1 MSMLSR
7 ICPVLSRPWSQLI
20 PLGLSLLLLG
30 GCSWFSGDEDRV
42 AAKTLPPLEV
52 PPDLLSPKGDPSL
65 ARPVLAPVDTNL
77 SKASRQSSEP
87 PRIGE
92 RVLPPGKG
100 VQRMREGQR
109 RWLLVAAEP
118 EQVWPLAQKFL
129 AMRGYRVSHD
139 EPAIGLL
146 ETDWKERYVEG
157 DAGGDQ
163 GMPATERESLR
174 LRIEPAEK
182 PGSTEIFLSQRSSRR
197 VPAQGDAEPSWQLQP
212 PDQGRAV
219 EMLNRL
225 ARYLAAEDV
234 EEAVP
239 LKPLSAEIVVDE
251 DGHSALVVAAGFDQ
265 AWRRTGLALQA
276 LGFVVEDSDQ
286 ASGIYHVYN
295 DLPSGKTEEELKYGK
310 PESAT
315 VREEYWLHV
324 TGRGDKTAVS
334 VHRKSGQADDSQIAG
349 HLLTLLYSQLQ

>member
-1 MSMLSR
+1 MPMLTR
-7 ICPVLSRPWSQLI
+7 FRPAPFAPWTRLI
-20 PLGLSLLLLG
+20 PLGLGLLLLG
-30 GCSWFSGDEDRV
+30 GCSWFSGDEDRA

-52 PPDLLSPKGDPSL
+52 PPDLLTPKGDPAL
-65 ARPVLAPVDTNL
+65 ARPILPAVDKTPG
-77 SKASRQSSEP
+77 KVARQSSEP

-92 RVLPPGKG
+92 RVLPPAKG

-129 AMRGYRVSHD
+129 TMRGYRVSRD

-146 ETDWKERYVEG
+146 ETAWKERYVEG
-157 DAGGDQ
+157 DVGGDK
-163 GMPATERESLR
+163 AVSVTERESLR

-182 PGSTEIFLSQRSSRR
+182 AGSTEVFLSQRSSRR
-197 VPAQGDAEPSWQLQP
+197 IPAEDGAEPSWQLQP
-212 PDQGRAV
+212 PDQDRAA

-239 LKPLSAEIVVDE
+239 LKSLGAEIVVDD

-276 LGFVVEDSDQ
+276 LGFVIEDNDQ
-286 ASGIYHVYN
+286 ATGIYHVYN
-295 DLPSGKTEEELKYGK
+295 DLPSGKTEEELRFGK

-315 VREEYWLHV
+315 VREEFWLHV
-324 TGRGDKTAVS
+324 NERGDKTAIS
-334 VHRKSGQADDSQIAG
+334 VHRKAGQADDSQVAG
-349 HLLTLLYSQLQ
+349 HLLTLLHGQLQ